1 VDKQKKKK
9 RKLDDYKLDAI
20 GSGNI
25 NVDDNDNANDGL
37 VEQV

>member
-1 VDKQKKKK
+1 
-9 RKLDDYKLDAI
+9 LDAI

-37 VEQV
+37 VEQVWYNIFLNLKIEIQN